1 MKNTSPAIIIR
12 SAIDDLEEILA
23 TVNLQMRK
31 DKATSEVLLQVQHKA
46 AKAIFK
52 LSAELRNLNEQSA

>member
-1 MKNTSPAIIIR
+1 
-12 SAIDDLEEILA
+12 
-23 TVNLQMRK
+23 MRK

-52 LSAELRNLNEQSA
+52 LSAELRKLNEQSA